1 MKILVSGASGL
12 IGSALVPALVA
23 AGHSVERLVRDRARA
38 VGGDLFWNPSTGELD
53 PTGLEP
59 FDAVVHLAGEN
70 IAAGRWTA
78 GQKDRIL
85 NSRVQG
91 TRTIAES
98 LAKLS
103 GKTRTL
109 ISASAIGFYGNR
121 GDELLDESSLPGHDF
136 LAEVCQAWEA
146 ATQPAAAAG
155 VRVVNTRFGVVL
167 SAKGGALKKMLLPFR
182 LGLGGKIGSG
192 RQFMSWVVLDD
203 VVGAI
208 AHCLNHAS
216 LSGPVNIV
224 APNPATNLEFT
235 KTLGRVIARPTIF
248 PMPAFAARLAF
259 GQMADELLLASQ
271 RVQPAKLQSA
281 GYAFQYPQLEQGLR
295 HVLASR

>member
-12 IGSALVPALVA
+12 IGSALIPALTA
-23 AGHSVERLVRDRARA
+23 AGHGVQRLVRDRSRA
-38 VGGDLFWNPSTGELD
+38 GGGDLYWNPDGGQLD
-53 PTGLEP
+53 PEGLEP

-78 GQKDRIL
+78 KQKDRIL
-85 NSRVQG
+85 QSRAQG
-91 TRTIAES
+91 TRTIAEA
-98 LAKLS
+98 LAKLPAKS
-103 GKTRTL
+103 RTL
-109 ISASAIGFYGNR
+109 VSASAIGFYGNR
-121 GDELLDESSLPGHDF
+121 GDELLDESSRPGHDF

-167 SAKGGALKKMLLPFR
+167 SKQGGALKKMLLPFQ

-192 RQFMSWVVLDD
+192 QQYMSWVVLDD

-208 AHCLNHAS
+208 VHCLSDPS
-216 LSGPVNIV
+216 LSGPFNVV
-224 APNPATNLEFT
+224 APHPVTNLDFT
-235 KTLGRVIARPTIF
+235 KTFGKVLARPTMF
-248 PMPAFAARLAF
+248 PMPAFAAKLAF

-271 RVQPAKLQSA
+271 RVQPARLQAA
-281 GYAFQYPQLEQGLR
+281 GFTFKYPALEQGLR
-295 HVLASR
+295 HVLGT